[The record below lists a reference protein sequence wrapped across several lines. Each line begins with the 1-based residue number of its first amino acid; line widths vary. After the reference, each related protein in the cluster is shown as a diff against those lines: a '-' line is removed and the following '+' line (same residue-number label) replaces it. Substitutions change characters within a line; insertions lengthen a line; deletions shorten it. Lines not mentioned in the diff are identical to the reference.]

1 MNAVILIAVISVGNS
16 AIFGSSRTL
25 AALADQGQAPKI
37 LGYVDRRGRP
47 LVAIIIASLV
57 GLLGYLADIDR
68 ETDVLG
74 WLLAISA
81 LSIILTWGSIC
92 LCVSN
97 NLSFVQT
104 PFTAVS
110 RSPVIVL
117 QKQSSFAPEPLHS
130 RNNHPQRRNI
140 QTADIINVV

>member
-130 RNNHPQRRNI
+130 RNNPLQRRNI